1 MAETKLIAD
10 ANSLSAWFALPNA
23 FADPKKPTVAELN
36 ACIYLGKA
44 IAWDGYSF
52 GAQASNQSSDPGW
65 DDTGNTQTRGFA
77 QFGGTISFYYPKNYT
92 DVSDESYIVFEALDQ
107 PLTGGY
113 IIIRADGEKTTAG
126 VADKTTPAIANDF
139 IATFKIISDGYSD
152 TDTGEAAFKYNI
164 EFLAQ
169 GDVWINAVVAT
180 AVAVETPVAIGA
192 ADYTV
197 GGKTPLGTFVTGR
210 QLAAV
215 AGEWNGYPGWF
226 DWESSDSSVASVD
239 ANGVV
244 SGIAAG
250 SANITA
256 THKISRAVSTPLAVT
271 IV

>member
-23 FADPKKPTVAELN
+23 FANPEKPTPAELN
-36 ACIYLGKA
+36 ASVYLGRA

-77 QFGGTISFYYPKNYT
+77 QFGGTIAFYYPKNYT
-92 DVSDESYIVFEALDQ
+92 DTSDDSYIVFEALDQ
-107 PLTGGY
+107 PLTDGY
-113 IIIRADGEKTTAG
+113 IIIRVDGQKTTAG
-126 VADKTTPAIANDF
+126 VADKTTPALSNDF
-139 IATFKIISDGYSD
+139 VAIFKIISDGYSD
-152 TDTGEAAFKYNI
+152 TDTGEVAFKYNI

-169 GDVWINAVVAT
+169 GDIWINAVVAT
-180 AVAVETPVAIGA
+180 TVTVATPAAIGA

-197 GGKTPLGTFVTGR
+197 DGKTPLGAYVTGR

-215 AGEWNGYPGWF
+215 AGEWSGYPGWF

-244 SGIAAG
+244 HGVSAG
-250 SANITA
+250 TAEITA
-256 THKISRAVSTPLAVT
+256 IHKVSRAESTALSVT